1 MEQDLPDAT
10 PLMDADD
17 IERALLGRPASM
29 RRSEISQDVE
39 VTPGSA
45 RRFWHA
51 LGFQIV
57 EDEEAMFT
65 EADREALQAVARLT
79 HDLDVEEELALA
91 MTRALAR
98 TADRLAVWQTQL
110 MAEYVTGH
118 DQVPDLAER
127 DARAVENVDVARRA
141 GTRLVELA
149 DEIEPLMVYAWRRHL
164 ASAITRML
172 ADAGNDETP
181 SAPGRVIGFADL
193 VSFTT
198 LRAGETVML
207 TLGAARGAEAASSR
221 PWGTKSSSSTPIRRR
236 PPRSPWTS
244 SRPCRRTMS
253 CLRCAW
259 AWLGAVWS
267 PVSATSS
274 ASPSTEPV
282 ASRPSRP
289 PAGSSS
295 TTSSLADW
303 AR

>member
-98 TADRLAVWQTQL
+98 TA
-110 MAEYVTGH
+110 
-118 DQVPDLAER
+118 
-127 DARAVENVDVARRA
+127 
-141 GTRLVELA
+141 
-149 DEIEPLMVYAWRRHL
+149 
-164 ASAITRML
+164 
-172 ADAGNDETP
+172 
-181 SAPGRVIGFADL
+181 
-193 VSFTT
+193 
-198 LRAGETVML
+198 
-207 TLGAARGAEAASSR
+207 
-221 PWGTKSSSSTPIRRR
+221 
-236 PPRSPWTS
+236 
-244 SRPCRRTMS
+244 
-253 CLRCAW
+253 
-259 AWLGAVWS
+259 
-267 PVSATSS
+267 
-274 ASPSTEPV
+274 
-282 ASRPSRP
+282 
-289 PAGSSS
+289 
-295 TTSSLADW
+295 
-303 AR
+303 